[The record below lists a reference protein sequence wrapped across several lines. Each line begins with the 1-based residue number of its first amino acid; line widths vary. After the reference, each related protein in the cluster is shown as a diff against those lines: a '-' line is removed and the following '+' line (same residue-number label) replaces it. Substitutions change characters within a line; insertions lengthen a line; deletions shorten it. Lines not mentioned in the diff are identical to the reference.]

1 MGRCGLGVRGGGAG
15 VGYLDR
21 RNWVI
26 RSYSKK
32 SRISF
37 IMLGG
42 KTLSLGRMR
51 LSNLMQ
57 DLCDI
62 TFLCDEELFARIPDH
77 DLAVLQSSLGNS
89 CARAM
94 IRI

>member
-15 VGYLDR
+15 EGYLDR

-26 RSYSKK
+26 RSYSK

-62 TFLCDEELFARIPDH
+62 TSLCDEELFARIPDH
-77 DLAVLQSSLGNS
+77 DLAVLQSSLDNS